1 LGEQYSFHS
10 DRFVEFCK
18 SELDMPPE
26 RRHAWAFLQ
35 HREERRKYY
44 EKNMFGEEGW
54 RNYWKNAD
62 SDPARIAARLYDTFM
77 SGILYKETCAVDN
90 PYGGSPSG
98 HPVVEECFSQFM
110 SIPHHYPIDR
120 ELYTASFHL
129 KKIKIFAEVRLEK
142 ARWNQWARYNNVE
155 ASERLN
161 RIKSLDKRLNDA
173 IANRA
178 QFKEKTQ
185 VLHDEIM
192 EIRNRFPS
200 INPSD
205 TFMQNLSNNADLTFK
220 PMVFSN
226 PFAINRMEE
235 HLKIRSKKASF

>member
-1 LGEQYSFHS
+1 
-10 DRFVEFCK
+10 
-18 SELDMPPE
+18 
-26 RRHAWAFLQ
+26 
-35 HREERRKYY
+35 
-44 EKNMFGEEGW
+44 
-54 RNYWKNAD
+54 
-62 SDPARIAARLYDTFM
+62 
-77 SGILYKETCAVDN
+77 
-90 PYGGSPSG
+90 
-98 HPVVEECFSQFM
+98 
-110 SIPHHYPIDR
+110 
-120 ELYTASFHL
+120 
-129 KKIKIFAEVRLEK
+129 
-142 ARWNQWARYNNVE
+142 VE